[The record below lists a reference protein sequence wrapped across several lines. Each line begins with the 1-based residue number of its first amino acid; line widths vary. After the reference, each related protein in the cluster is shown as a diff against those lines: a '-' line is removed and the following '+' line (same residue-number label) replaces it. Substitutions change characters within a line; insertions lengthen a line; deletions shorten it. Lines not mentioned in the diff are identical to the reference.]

1 MRRQMADQ
9 RANLLLLLL
18 LKRRLSRKRKRMWV
32 RKINQARLCKG
43 EYHSLIREMRL
54 RDHESYF
61 KYFRMTPSRFDHL
74 LSLVGPAIIRQET
87 NFRKPVSPGERLAVT
102 IQYLA
107 TGDSMQTIA
116 FSFRLGHSTVCE
128 IIDDTCDAI
137 WKAVSV
143 DYLRTP
149 STKQEWKRI
158 SEGFNTL
165 WNFPNCVGAIDG
177 KHIIIQAPPRSGS
190 GYFNYK
196 GTHSIVLLAVCDA
209 HYCFTLV
216 DIGDYGRH
224 SDGGI
229 LSHSNFG
236 QAMENGQLSL
246 PDPECLPGYESVVP
260 RFHWRCCISA
270 EKLHVASVSRKV
282 PRRM

>member
-1 MRRQMADQ
+1 
-9 RANLLLLLL
+9 
-18 LKRRLSRKRKRMWV
+18 
-32 RKINQARLCKG
+32 
-43 EYHSLIREMRL
+43 MRL

-102 IQYLA
+102 IRYLA

-158 SEGFNTL
+158 SEGFNT
-165 WNFPNCVGAIDG
+165 
-177 KHIIIQAPPRSGS
+177 
-190 GYFNYK
+190 
-196 GTHSIVLLAVCDA
+196 
-209 HYCFTLV
+209 
-216 DIGDYGRH
+216 IG
-224 SDGGI
+224 
-229 LSHSNFG
+229 SNFLKSKSG
-236 QAMENGQLSL
+236 TNHTHQL
-246 PDPECLPGYESVVP
+246 
-260 RFHWRCCISA
+260 FSA
-270 EKLHVASVSRKV
+270 QPTH
-282 PRRM
+282 

>member
-9 RANLLLLLL
+9 RAILLLLLL

-102 IQYLA
+102 IRYLT

-116 FSFRLGHSTVCE
+116 FSFRLGHSTMCE

-137 WKAVSV
+137 WKVVSV

-149 STKQEWKRI
+149 STKQEWKRMD
-158 SEGFNTL
+158 S
-165 WNFPNCVGAIDG
+165 
-177 KHIIIQAPPRSGS
+177 
-190 GYFNYK
+190 
-196 GTHSIVLLAVCDA
+196 
-209 HYCFTLV
+209 
-216 DIGDYGRH
+216 
-224 SDGGI
+224 I
-229 LSHSNFG
+229 LSG
-236 QAMENGQLSL
+236 
-246 PDPECLPGYESVVP
+246 
-260 RFHWRCCISA
+260 ISQTVL
-270 EKLHVASVSRKV
+270 ER
-282 PRRM
+282 